1 MKWSKITDTGKV
13 RQNNEDSLL
22 VCEKLK
28 LFAVADGMGGHNA
41 GEIASQLALK
51 VLEEV
56 LRDIQNAVEEPSYR
70 LKKAVQAAN
79 SKIFALSQNNSTYRG
94 MGTTITACWL
104 VEKELF
110 IAHVGDS
117 RALMISNGIITQLT
131 EDHSFVQKL
140 INDGEITKEEAR
152 VHPRRNIITRALGTE
167 STVEVDL
174 YYQVVKSGDFILVC
188 TDGLTNY
195 LLSREIQDMLLIA
208 PDLDKGLQTLLM
220 LALERGGHD
229 NITAVLVEI
238 E

>member
-1 MKWSKITDTGKV
+1 MKWSKISDTGKV
-13 RQNNEDSLL
+13 RQNNEDSFL

-56 LRDIQNAVEEPSYR
+56 IKDTGNAMDEPSR
-70 LKKAVQAAN
+70 LKLAVQAAN
-79 SKIFALSQNNSTYRG
+79 SRIFALSQKNSTYRG
-94 MGTTITACWL
+94 MGTTTTVCWL
-104 VEKELF
+104 REKELF

-117 RALMISNGIITQLT
+117 RAFLISDGMITQLT
-131 EDHSFVQKL
+131 EDHSLVQKL

-167 STVEVDL
+167 PTVEVDL
-174 YYQVVKSGDFILVC
+174 YSQIVKNGDFILVC
-188 TDGLTNY
+188 TDGLTNH
-195 LLSREIQDMLLIA
+195 LLSREIQDMISIA
-208 PDLDKGLQTLLM
+208 PDLDKGLQTLLK

-238 E
+238 K